1 MSCWAT
7 FLWCFCRINR
17 GQTGGEFSTL
27 PKTIISQ
34 WMTSFLISEKGFEF
48 WFLLFSVFSSED
60 FSYCPWLLQP
70 WNVSYCHRQLLRFFD
85 RVVIKGCFGLSLL
98 LDALTQKKYL
108 FTFQNQKFRKNLL
121 VHFMCLFRR
130 FRTFRINHGNHNNRI
145 DWFFRC
151 Q

>member
-17 GQTGGEFSTL
+17 GQAGGKFSTL

-48 WFLLFSVFSSED
+48 WFLLFSVSATATVQRK
-60 FSYCPWLLQP
+60 LLSPSAVAVFWSRCYQRLAMFC
-70 WNVSYCHRQLLRFFD
+70 WF
-85 RVVIKGCFGLSLL
+85 CFGLSLL
-98 LDALTQKKYL
+98 LDALTRKKYL